1 MLKLVYDL
9 KAGFEDEYIVLKNR
23 EFDLTQ
29 VLDIN
34 NEAAVDDLPDDELNL
49 EDVRN
54 VDEES
59 FYEQYKD
66 NIDDLEE
73 DYTIRLDLTEIQK
86 NISKKINK
94 EDKTNND

>member
-34 NEAAVDDLPDDELNL
+34 NETAVEDLPDGELNL
-49 EDVRN
+49 EEVRN
-54 VDEES
+54 VDE
-59 FYEQYKD
+59 
-66 NIDDLEE
+66 
-73 DYTIRLDLTEIQK
+73 
-86 NISKKINK
+86 
-94 EDKTNND
+94 